1 MVSDISQLLRILE
14 VHPNVAAA
22 NKLLKEVKTL
32 LVKGLHGSSRA
43 LFSATLY
50 NKQPRN
56 FLFILNDLETAGYFY
71 HDVTQILGT
80 KDILFFPSAYKRAA
94 KYGQMDPANE
104 ILRTEVLSRLQNNDS
119 SLFIV
124 SYPDALA
131 EKTVSQATLQQNTL
145 RLSVGEQVDGKPCY

>member
-32 LVKGLHGSSRA
+32 SVKGLHGSSRA

-50 NKQPRN
+50 NKQPRT

-94 KYGQMDPANE
+94 KYGQIDPANE
-104 ILRTEVLSRLQNNDS
+104 ILRTEVLSRLQNNNS

-131 EKTVSQATLQQNTL
+131 EKTVSHIW
-145 RLSVGEQVDGKPCY
+145 

>member
-50 NKQPRN
+50 NKQPRT

-71 HDVTQILGT
+71 HDVTQIG
-80 KDILFFPSAYKRAA
+80 RASCR
-94 KYGQMDPANE
+94 E
-104 ILRTEVLSRLQNNDS
+104 RV
-119 SLFIV
+119 
-124 SYPDALA
+124 
-131 EKTVSQATLQQNTL
+131 
-145 RLSVGEQVDGKPCY
+145 